1 MVCQKN
7 GVNILER
14 RELSVANKNPNTS
27 RIVEL
32 AQKKTSNTEK
42 KVLETIKAML
52 KQKKAINFN
61 SVSYESKVS
70 KSFLY
75 KNLSIRNKINML
87 RTEQQGLKNIANHKP
102 NTSDKSKDVIIEA
115 LKNKILKLEKENK
128 ELKECLAVKYTE
140 FYDEI

>member
-1 MVCQKN
+1 M
-7 GVNILER
+7 
-14 RELSVANKNPNTS
+14 ANKNPDTTK
-27 RIVEL
+27 IVEL
-32 AQKKTSNTEK
+32 AQTKTSITEK

-52 KQKKAINFN
+52 KQKKTINFN

-75 KNLSIRNKINML
+75 KNTGIRNKINLL
-87 RTEQQGLKNIANHKP
+87 RTEQQGLNNKAHYKP

-128 ELKECLAVKYTE
+128 ALKESLTIKYSE
-140 FYDEI
+140 FYDGI

>member
-7 GVNILER
+7 DVNILER